1 VRLPPALQERDFRFL
16 WLAGLLSDA
25 GDWMLL
31 IALPIVVYGLTGS
44 ALGTSV
50 AFIAELVPGIV
61 LSPFAGRLA
70 DRADRRRVML
80 VVTVLQAL
88 ALLPLLLV
96 GGDSGLAI
104 VYAVIVV
111 QASLATVFDPSKNA
125 LLPTLL
131 HPDKLVSGNSLIA
144 LNEGV
149 GRLVGGPLGGLL
161 LAAGH
166 LRVIVIADA
175 VSFVGAA
182 ALIAALPAKIALP
195 GSSGASEHGLVGKGT
210 SFVETLR
217 SKEVRSALVVTFV
230 DQIAQGI
237 FVVLFILFVA
247 RELHGG
253 SSEIGLLRGVQA
265 VGAIAAGLALSFTRT
280 PSLAGRLTA
289 IGSLAFGLLDL
300 TIWNAPP
307 LTTGVGVYV
316 LLFVVAGAPGVVLE
330 TGLISYLQ
338 LAAGKRERGRV
349 FGAYTLVSNAGQGVG
364 MLAAGLLTAPL
375 GLMTLLN
382 AQGCLYLLG
391 GAFAAL
397 TLARTRR
404 RRGAVPGA
412 HRMTVDA
419 SRERA
424 V

>member
-1 VRLPPALQERDFRFL
+1 MRAPPALHERDFRYL
-16 WLAGLLSDA
+16 WFAGLLSDA

-50 AFIAELVPGIV
+50 AFLAELVPGIV
-61 LSPFAGRLA
+61 LAPFAGRLA

-88 ALLPLLLV
+88 SLLPLLLV
-96 GGDSGLAI
+96 KGHSGLAI

-111 QASLATVFDPSKNA
+111 EASLATLFDPSKNA

-131 HPDKLVSGNSLIA
+131 RPETLVSGNSMIA
-144 LNEGV
+144 LNEGI

-175 VSFVGAA
+175 ISFLAAAVLIGALRPAASSADRPPPPVDGAA
-182 ALIAALPAKIALP
+182 ARGFLAAIRSRAIRD
-195 GSSGASEHGLVGKGT
+195 GL
-210 SFVETLR
+210 L
-217 SKEVRSALVVTFV
+217 VTFIA
-230 DQIAQGI
+230 QIAQGI

-265 VGAIAAGLALSFTRT
+265 IGAIGAGLALSFIRT
-280 PSLAGRLTA
+280 PRFPGRLVA

-300 TIWNAPP
+300 TIWNAPA
-307 LTTGVGVYV
+307 LTTAIGLYAV
-316 LLFVVAGAPGVVLE
+316 LFAIAGAPGVVLE

-338 LAAGKRERGRV
+338 LMSGEPERGRV
-349 FGAYTLVSNAGQGVG
+349 FGGMTLVSNAGQGIG
-364 MLAAGLLTAPL
+364 MLAAGLLTGPL
-375 GLMTLLN
+375 GLMGLLN
-382 AQGCLYLLG
+382 AQGCLYLIG
-391 GAFAAL
+391 GLLAAL
-397 TLARTRR
+397 TLARTPR
-404 RRGAVPGA
+404 RRGVAPSARRLTLG
-412 HRMTVDA
+412 
-419 SRERA
+419 S
-424 V
+424 

>member
-1 VRLPPALQERDFRFL
+1 MSMPPALQERDFRYL
-16 WLAGLLSDA
+16 WFAGLLSDA

-50 AFIAELVPGIV
+50 AFLAELVPGIV
-61 LSPFAGRLA
+61 LAPFAGRLA

-80 VVTVLQAL
+80 VVTFLQAL
-88 ALLPLLLV
+88 SLLPLLLV

-111 QASLATVFDPSKNA
+111 QASLATLFDPSKNA

-131 HPDKLVSGNSLIA
+131 HPEKLVSGNSLIA
-144 LNEGV
+144 LNSGV

-175 VSFVGAA
+175 VSFIAAA
-182 ALIAALPAKIALP
+182 ALIAALPATGAMQATSAP
-195 GSSGASEHGLVGKGT
+195 GATSDAGSGGGRT
-210 SFVETLR
+210 SFTATLR
-217 SKEVRSALVVTFV
+217 SRKIRSVLLVTFV

-247 RELHGG
+247 HELHGG

-265 VGAIAAGLALSFTRT
+265 VGAIGAGLALSFTRS
-280 PSLAGRLTA
+280 PNLAGRLIA
-289 IGSLAFGLLDL
+289 IGSIAFGLLDL

-307 LTTGVGVYV
+307 LTTGIGVYV

-338 LAAGKRERGRV
+338 LAAGKHERGRV
-349 FGAYTLVSNAGQGVG
+349 FGAYTLVSNAGQGAG
-364 MLAAGLLTAPL
+364 MLAAGLLAAPL

-382 AQGCLYLLG
+382 AQGGLYLLG
-391 GAFAAL
+391 GALAAL
-397 TLARTRR
+397 TLARSPQPRT
-404 RRGAVPGA
+404 AAPGA
-412 HRMTVDA
+412 RRLTIGG
-419 SRERA
+419 
-424 V
+424 